1 MEIKPIKS
9 FNKTI
14 TVAPDKSITHRAIM
28 FNALGKGKAIIT
40 NALVGEDCLS
50 TIKCMRKLGAKIT
63 RRGDRITVTGA
74 DGKFND
80 AKLHVGNSGT
90 TFRLMCGILASRK
103 GKFTITGD
111 GSIRRRP
118 MARVIDPLKA
128 MGAEIK
134 SKGGFAPVKIEGS
147 ELEGVEYEMPVAS
160 AQVKSA
166 ILLAG
171 VNANGKTVVTEKEIS
186 RNHTEIMLKAMGAKI
201 EVDGK
206 TVTVE
211 KSDLK
216 CVDIVV
222 PGDVSSAAYPF
233 VLASCKKGAKV
244 TVKGVGIN
252 PTRVGILT
260 VMEKCGAKITYEK
273 VEQSAEPI
281 ADVTV
286 EYSEMKPFTITKEI
300 MPYLIDEIP
309 VIAVM
314 ACFIKGESVIA
325 GAEEL
330 KVKESN
336 RIDTT
341 VNALKAMGADIR
353 ATEDGMIIRGSGFLK
368 GGAVIDSCGD
378 HRIAMSMSIAG
389 ALSEE
394 GVTVLNPQCVAISY
408 PNFYQLFEE

>member
-28 FNALGKGKAIIT
+28 FNALGVGRAVIT

-50 TIKCMRKLGAKIT
+50 TIKCMRLLGAKIT
-63 RRGDRITVTGA
+63 RRGNRVTVIGTG
-74 DGKFND
+74 GKFNSSR
-80 AKLHVGNSGT
+80 LYVGNSGT
-90 TFRLMCGILASRK
+90 TFRLMCGLLASRE
-103 GKFTITGD
+103 GKFTLTGD
-111 GSIRRRP
+111 SSIRRRP
-118 MARVIDPLKA
+118 MARVINPLKE
-128 MGAEIK
+128 MGAKIQSK
-134 SKGGFAPVKIEGS
+134 SGLAPVKIEGR
-147 ELEGVEYEMPVAS
+147 ELQGIEYEMPVAS

-171 VNANGKTVVTEKEIS
+171 INAKGRTVVKEKEIS
-186 RNHTEIMLKAMGAKI
+186 RNHTEIMLKTMGAKI
-201 EVDGK
+201 EVEGK
-206 TVTVE
+206 TITVE

-222 PGDVSSAAYPF
+222 PGDISSASYPF
-233 VLASCKKGAKV
+233 VLAVAKEGASV

-260 VMEKCGAKITYEK
+260 VMEECGAKITYANIDER
-273 VEQSAEPI
+273 AEPI
-281 ADVTV
+281 ADITV
-286 EYSEMKPFTITKEI
+286 EYSEMKPFTLTKEI

-309 VIAVM
+309 VLAVM
-314 ACFIKGESVIA
+314 ACFIKGESVIK

-341 VNALKAMGADIR
+341 VTALKAMGADIEP
-353 ATEDGMIIRGSGFLK
+353 TNDGMIIKGTGSLE
-368 GGAVIDSCGD
+368 GGAVIDPHGD
-378 HRIAMSMSIAG
+378 HRIAMSMSVAG
-389 ALSEE
+389 ALSKR
-394 GVTVLNPQCVAISY
+394 GVTILNPECSAVSY
-408 PNFYQLFEE
+408 PDFYKLFEE